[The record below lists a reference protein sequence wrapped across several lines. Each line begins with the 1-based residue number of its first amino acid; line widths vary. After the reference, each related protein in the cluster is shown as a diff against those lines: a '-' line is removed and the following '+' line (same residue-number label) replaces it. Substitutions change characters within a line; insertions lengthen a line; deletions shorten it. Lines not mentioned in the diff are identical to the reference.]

1 MHGFTQQ
8 KRAGTFKAM
17 LIRPDIWKTNN
28 YTKADGTNNVVTQL
42 WKPLCVFIRHWDKTV
57 WDTETQYWE
66 CQKDLIYLANRR
78 VLEYL
83 DGFCFVKSSFA
94 FGPKYLSPR
103 SQVAKAAESRP
114 TWFFVVFVQRFFTH
128 VRVSVDRAVKGKLEV
143 ALVVGGRFLNHGR
156 RSLATTEAEKE

>member
-1 MHGFTQQ
+1 M
-8 KRAGTFKAM
+8 KAFM
-17 LIRPDIWKTNN
+17 CPYYL
-28 YTKADGTNNVVTQL
+28 
-42 WKPLCVFIRHWDKTV
+42 
-57 WDTETQYWE
+57 DTETKQSE
-66 CQKDLIYLANRR
+66 TLRLMLRTSKNLLYLANRR

-114 TWFFVVFVQRFFTH
+114 TFFVVFVQRFFTH